1 MLKAIKIVGLI
12 LGLLPVAFGA
22 LPASADPKKMLIEK
36 DRGAYRYDDS
46 AGRMCFISSVPT
58 ESKGKYDPNN
68 RGETRVFVSHGP
80 DKAERN
86 VVQVVAGYRYKPQSD
101 VTMTIDGKKFT
112 LFTIEDRAFASSEED
127 DLRMIAAMKRGS
139 SMTIIG
145 TSSRGTKT
153 TDKYSL
159 SGFTK
164 TKSVID
170 KTCKCACPPPIWWQR
185 QRLVGSIYSAYHARP
200 WKPKLPHLVCRNFVP
215 DSSGAGY
222 GGTA

>member
-1 MLKAIKIVGLI
+1 MFKANVI
-12 LGLLPVAFGA
+12 LGLCLVLLPLSLSA

-36 DRGAYRYDDS
+36 DWGAYRYDDN
-46 AGRMCFISSVPT
+46 AGRICFVSSVPT
-58 ESKGKYDPNN
+58 ESKGKYDPKN

-80 DKAERN
+80 DKSERN

-101 VTMTIDGKKFT
+101 VTLTIDGKTFT
-112 LFTIEDRAFASSEED
+112 LFTIEDRAYASSEED
-127 DLRMIAAMKRGS
+127 DLRLITAMKRGS
-139 SMTIIG
+139 KMTIVG

-170 KTCKCACPPPIWWQR
+170 KTCK
-185 QRLVGSIYSAYHARP
+185 
-200 WKPKLPHLVCRNFVP
+200 
-215 DSSGAGY
+215 
-222 GGTA
+222 

>member
-1 MLKAIKIVGLI
+1 MLCHGDDRSCRLPRGRCVKMFKANVI
-12 LGLLPVAFGA
+12 LGLCLVLLPLSLSA

-36 DRGAYRYDDS
+36 DWGAYRYDDS
-46 AGRMCFISSVPT
+46 AGRICFVSSVPT
-58 ESKGKYDPNN
+58 ESKGKYDPKN

-80 DKAERN
+80 DKSERN

-101 VTMTIDGKKFT
+101 VTLTIDGKTFT
-112 LFTIEDRAFASSEED
+112 LFTIEDRAYASSEED
-127 DLRMIAAMKRGS
+127 DLRLITAMKRGS
-139 SMTIIG
+139 KMTIVG

-170 KTCKCACPPPIWWQR
+170 KTCK
-185 QRLVGSIYSAYHARP
+185 
-200 WKPKLPHLVCRNFVP
+200 
-215 DSSGAGY
+215 
-222 GGTA
+222 